1 MAISHKDIN
10 LLTQKAN
17 IAGTEKIPV
26 SDTEYVTTNQIA
38 SLGGG
43 GEFPS
48 SDANKLVY
56 IDSNGDLAASFGVG
70 GSGITYTFSKLQV
83 ITGLEGYDYSDF
95 SFIKPGDVN
104 TTLQDVIDDIYNTI
118 GDVETLLNA
127 LL

>member
-1 MAISHKDIN
+1 MALIHKDIN
-10 LLTQKAN
+10 LLTQKAT

-26 SDTEYVTTNQIA
+26 SDTEYVTTSQIA

-43 GEFPS
+43 GGFPS

-56 IDSNGDLAASFGVG
+56 VDSNGDLAASFGVG
-70 GSGITYTFSKLQV
+70 DSNNTFTFSKLQV
-83 ITGLEGYDYSDF
+83 VTNLEGYDMSNF
-95 SFIKPGDVN
+95 SFIKPSDVN
-104 TTLQDVIDDIYNTI
+104 TTLQDVIDDIYDTI